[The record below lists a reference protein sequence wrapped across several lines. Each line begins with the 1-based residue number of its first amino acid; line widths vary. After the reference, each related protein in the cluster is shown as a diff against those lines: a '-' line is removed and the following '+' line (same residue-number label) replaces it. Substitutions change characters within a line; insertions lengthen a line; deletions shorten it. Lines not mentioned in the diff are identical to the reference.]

1 MEMMISLLAIAGKRK
16 MVGEDDEDDMKSR
29 SAA

>member
-16 MVGEDDEDDMKSR
+16 MVGEDEDDMKSR